1 MRIAIIS
8 IHPFPFGM
16 ASTNRVNAI
25 CRGLIEAD
33 DSPTVILPF
42 PAESYDSK
50 TDLPDEGMWNGIRYV
65 NLSGRKRSNNKV
77 LRALALK
84 SGYRYHMGVA
94 RTKKWL
100 KKNPQDVVIIYND
113 ECRDLRD
120 FGKAIKDTG
129 AKAIFIFDE
138 YPTPIREY
146 GAQSLPDE
154 KRNKFTRILPMFD
167 GYVSIN
173 KVLAEF
179 YNQMVNKPTLEM
191 SMIVDTKRFVGE
203 EGLRKEWLTYM
214 GQILWDKDNILN
226 IIDAFN
232 MIKDDY
238 PTLTFHIFG
247 KGDKSSLDKIKEK
260 IRTYSLDDRV
270 IIEGFASDEKVPKI
284 MKMSKVMVSSQ
295 PCNKRVEGV
304 LSTKLAEYIASGTP
318 TVLCDVGANR
328 DYITDDDCFF
338 VAPDKP
344 EEYAKTLRRVLDDYP
359 KALMIARHG
368 VETINKDYSMISQ
381 GKKLSNFLKWL

>member
-1 MRIAIIS
+1 MKITIVS
-8 IHPFPFGM
+8 ICAFPFGM

-25 CRGLIEAD
+25 CQGLIEAGD
-33 DSPTVILPF
+33 EITVVMPF
-42 PAESYDSK
+42 PPESHDSK
-50 TDLPDEGMWNGIRYV
+50 TDLPDVGEYNGIKYV
-65 NLSGRKRSNNKV
+65 HLSGRKRNKSKL
-77 LRALALK
+77 LRALAVK
-84 SGYRYHMGVA
+84 TGERYHLGINRM
-94 RTKKWL
+94 RKWL
-100 KKNPQDVVIIYND
+100 EANHQDIVIVYND
-113 ECRDLRD
+113 ECRDLEN
-120 FGKAIKDTG
+120 FGKIIRQNG
-129 AKAIFIFDE
+129 AKPIFIFDE
-138 YPTPIREY
+138 YPVPIREK
-146 GAQSLPDE
+146 GEARLPQNR
-154 KRNKFTRILPMFD
+154 KKWFSRILPYYD
-167 GYVSIN
+167 GYISIN
-173 KVLAEF
+173 KVLAAF
-179 YNQMVNKPTLEM
+179 YNDIVQKPTLEL
-191 SMIVDTKRFVGE
+191 SMIVDTKKFSGGDVPR
-203 EGLRKEWLTYM
+203 RNWLTYM

-247 KGDKSSLDKIKEK
+247 KGDKLSLDKIKEK

-344 EEYAKTLRRVLDDYP
+344 KEYAKTLRRDLDDYP

-368 VETINKDYSMISQ
+368 VETINQDYSMISQ
-381 GKKLSNFLKWL
+381 GKKLSNFLKGL